1 MKPQAPTSSF
11 RTEIEGEPRVLVFAC
26 RWCGAI
32 GADAAGR
39 RRLSLPAGFRL
50 IEVECAARIDADT
63 VLKALSVGIDG
74 VAVIGC
80 HLDGCRYNQA
90 NHAAA
95 KRLALLAAL
104 LESVGLGADRLVT
117 NFGGA
122 HEGDRFAALIQGF
135 DRRLRALGPLRPVPE
150 PRTAAP
156 QGED

>member
-1 MKPQAPTSSF
+1 MKSQAPTPSS
-11 RTEIEGEPRVLVFAC
+11 RRQIDADPRVLVFAC

-39 RRLSLPAGFRL
+39 QRLSLPAGFRL
-50 IEVECAARIDADT
+50 IEVECAARIDGDT

-95 KRLALLAAL
+95 KRLALLATL
-104 LESVGLGADRLVT
+104 LETVGLGAQRLVIS
-117 NFGGA
+117 FGGA

-135 DRRLRALGPLRPVPE
+135 DRRLRALGP
-150 PRTAAP
+150 

>member
-1 MKPQAPTSSF
+1 MNPHLPHPSSLPTAA
-11 RTEIEGEPRVLVFAC
+11 EPRVLVFAC

-32 GADAAGR
+32 GADDAGR
-39 RRLSLPAGFRL
+39 QRLALPAGFRL
-50 IEVECAARIDADT
+50 IEVECAARIDTDT

-80 HLDGCRYNQA
+80 HLDGCRYNRA

-104 LESVGLGADRLVT
+104 LDTVGLGAQRLVT

-122 HEGDRFAALIQGF
+122 HEGDRFAELIKGF
-135 DRRLRALGPLRPVPE
+135 ENRLKVLGPVDPA
-150 PRTAAP
+150 AAP
-156 QGED
+156 ATALQGED